1 MTVEV
6 DGTPIEAPAGRRAWG
21 LLAWLALHPGPHARG
36 ELAARF
42 WPDVLDSSARASL
55 RSAVWALRR
64 DLGDAGGAHVAAT
77 RDHVELDGDVWV
89 DAREFDALV
98 AEGELARAVELGDAP
113 LLAGFEDEWAL
124 RARDAH
130 RDHLIDVLE
139 RLAEDAEPK
148 AALTYTRRQ
157 VALEPMG
164 EEVHRRLMRRLAAT
178 GDRPA
183 ALAAY
188 ERLRER
194 LRRELGLAPSA
205 ATRELAETLRGE
217 GARSEAAADE
227 AIVVAATAAPA
238 PTRRLFPLAG
248 REAELQTLL
257 RAWDEARAG
266 SGAVVVLR
274 GEAGIGKTR
283 LATELLDR
291 ARAQGARGAVCAGLE
306 LGGGAPL
313 GLWAE
318 LAAELGRE
326 VPSPPPESAWPDD
339 LSRLAPELAARFGR
353 DPAARADVPPELE
366 RARLFEAAAE
376 LVAWATHDRPAVL
389 VMEDLHLVDDLSL
402 DLAGYVARRVPRLPM
417 LVVLTRRELPRRP
430 AVDALEQAL
439 RARGA
444 LAAELVLAP
453 LEDTA
458 VATLSRAIG
467 ALDDADVAQVV
478 LGAEGN
484 ALLAV
489 EQARA
494 LAAGEREPPASL
506 RGAVRAAMA
515 PLPDDARRVAELA
528 AVAGRDLDP
537 GELVSLPLDDPRAAA
552 SRAVQTGLLD
562 AGAGRFGYRHAL
574 LREAVYADL
583 PGPHRAHLHEAIA
596 TVLIDR
602 ADPGPGRR
610 AAEAAR
616 HLRLAGRDDQAVEQL
631 ARAAVHAR
639 AVGAI
644 DEAAGFLAEALEL
657 RPEDTELLLAAS
669 DAEAWRGHRA
679 LAEERFEQALK
690 LVEAE
695 GDPLACATAWLHLER
710 GYHGPICYPRGVL
723 HTSARVLEILDEAG
737 LDAPELRLEALSA
750 RAWSEAIAGD
760 ADEAERLLAQVLDL
774 AGGKLDDGLLRFDVS
789 HARQLALIRRGQFRE
804 AYGPS
809 IEAGVDAVRA
819 GRPDLS
825 AGIWINAAAAAMAVG
840 EHARAEEFIDRAL
853 GALDGVGT
861 FALELLTWSAR
872 AHLYLRTGRL
882 DAARHAA
889 AHAEELADRLGSPE
903 YVRLTACDSGLVALA
918 RGEHERAAD
927 LLARALDG
935 EAPISRPL
943 ARLARAEALA
953 ALHRCDEAD
962 AEIRATALEPVGPA
976 DFPDTL
982 VARLTRVQGL
992 VAAARGDDALAQ
1004 RRLRESADGWRR
1016 ITDRGRGDRMHAV
1029 FADFG
1034 RPAIGLV
1041 EPAHELERVEAE
1053 LEELHAAVQ

>member
-6 DGTPIEAPAGRRAWG
+6 DGTPLPAPAGRRAWS
-21 LLAWLALHPGPHARG
+21 LLAWLALHPGPQARG

-42 WPDVLDSSARASL
+42 WPDVLDTSARASL
-55 RSAVWALRR
+55 RSAVWTLRR
-64 DLGDAGGAHVAAT
+64 DLGEAGGAHVVAT
-77 RDHVELDGDVWV
+77 RDHVELDGDVAV

-98 AEGELARAVELGDAP
+98 AEGELARAAELGDAP
-113 LLAGFEDEWAL
+113 LLAGFEDDWAL

-130 RDHLIDVLE
+130 RDRLIDVLE

-205 ATRELAETLRGE
+205 ATRELAEALRGE
-217 GARSEAAADE
+217 
-227 AIVVAATAAPA
+227 VAATAAPA
-238 PTRRLFPLAG
+238 PTRRLLPLVG

-283 LATELLDR
+283 LATELLAR

-326 VPSPPPESAWPDD
+326 VPAPPRESAWPDD
-339 LSRLAPELAARFGR
+339 LSRLAPELAARLGR
-353 DPAARADVPPELE
+353 DLAARVDVPPELE

-376 LVAWATHDRPAVL
+376 LVAWAAHDRPAVL

-402 DLAGYVARRVPRLPM
+402 DLAGYVARRVPRLPV

-444 LAAELVLAP
+444 LAAELALAP
-453 LEDTA
+453 LDDTA

-515 PLPDDARRVAELA
+515 PLPEDARRVAELA

-596 TVLIDR
+596 TVLIER

-616 HLRLAGRDDQAVEQL
+616 HLRLAGRDDQAVAQL
-631 ARAAVHAR
+631 AGAAERAR

-657 RPEDTELLLAAS
+657 RPDDTELLLAAS

-690 LVEAE
+690 LVEAK

-723 HTSARVLEILDEAG
+723 HTSTRVLEILDEAG
-737 LDAPELRLEALSA
+737 LDAPALRLEALSA

-774 AGGKLDDGLLRFDVS
+774 AGGELDDGLLRFDVS

-853 GALDGVGT
+853 EALDGVGT

-882 DAARHAA
+882 DAARDAA

-903 YVRLTACDSGLVALA
+903 YARLTACDSGLVALA

-1004 RRLRESADGWRR
+1004 RRLRESAAGWRR

-1041 EPAHELERVEAE
+1041 EPARELERVEAE
-1053 LEELHAAVQ
+1053 LKELHAAVQ

>member
-1 MTVEV
+1 ML
-6 DGTPIEAPAGRRAWG
+6 IE
-21 LLAWLALHPGPHARG
+21 
-36 ELAARF
+36 
-42 WPDVLDSSARASL
+42 
-55 RSAVWALRR
+55 
-64 DLGDAGGAHVAAT
+64 
-77 RDHVELDGDVWV
+77 
-89 DAREFDALV
+89 
-98 AEGELARAVELGDAP
+98 
-113 LLAGFEDEWAL
+113 
-124 RARDAH
+124 
-130 RDHLIDVLE
+130 
-139 RLAEDAEPK
+139 
-148 AALTYTRRQ
+148 
-157 VALEPMG
+157 
-164 EEVHRRLMRRLAAT
+164 
-178 GDRPA
+178 
-183 ALAAY
+183 
-188 ERLRER
+188 
-194 LRRELGLAPSA
+194 
-205 ATRELAETLRGE
+205 
-217 GARSEAAADE
+217 
-227 AIVVAATAAPA
+227 
-238 PTRRLFPLAG
+238 
-248 REAELQTLL
+248 
-257 RAWDEARAG
+257 
-266 SGAVVVLR
+266 
-274 GEAGIGKTR
+274 
-283 LATELLDR
+283 
-291 ARAQGARGAVCAGLE
+291 
-306 LGGGAPL
+306 
-313 GLWAE
+313 
-318 LAAELGRE
+318 
-326 VPSPPPESAWPDD
+326 
-339 LSRLAPELAARFGR
+339 
-353 DPAARADVPPELE
+353 
-366 RARLFEAAAE
+366 
-376 LVAWATHDRPAVL
+376 
-389 VMEDLHLVDDLSL
+389 
-402 DLAGYVARRVPRLPM
+402 
-417 LVVLTRRELPRRP
+417 
-430 AVDALEQAL
+430 
-439 RARGA
+439 
-444 LAAELVLAP
+444 
-453 LEDTA
+453 
-458 VATLSRAIG
+458 
-467 ALDDADVAQVV
+467 
-478 LGAEGN
+478 
-484 ALLAV
+484 
-489 EQARA
+489 
-494 LAAGEREPPASL
+494 
-506 RGAVRAAMA
+506 
-515 PLPDDARRVAELA
+515 
-528 AVAGRDLDP
+528 
-537 GELVSLPLDDPRAAA
+537 
-552 SRAVQTGLLD
+552 
-562 AGAGRFGYRHAL
+562 
-574 LREAVYADL
+574 
-583 PGPHRAHLHEAIA
+583 
-596 TVLIDR
+596 R

-616 HLRLAGRDDQAVEQL
+616 HLRLAGRDDQAVAQL
-631 ARAAVHAR
+631 ARAAEHAR

-657 RPEDTELLLAAS
+657 RPDDTELLLAAS

-723 HTSARVLEILDEAG
+723 HTSTRVLEILDEAG
-737 LDAPELRLEALSA
+737 LDAPALRLEALSA

-774 AGGKLDDGLLRFDVS
+774 AGGELDDGLLRFDVS

-853 GALDGVGT
+853 EALDGVGT

-882 DAARHAA
+882 DAARDAA

-903 YVRLTACDSGLVALA
+903 YARLTACDSGLVALA

-1004 RRLRESADGWRR
+1004 RRLRESAAGWKR

-1041 EPAHELERVEAE
+1041 EPPASSSASKPSWRSSMPQFSDAITTSAPPEEVWKLLYDASRFAEWWEGIETSEVRDGGATIYPDGYPDFPMPQAIEASRDGGGRVRISCLVSDIRFEWRLAEHAGGTRISVDVEVPEEEAQRFDRQREVAQKSLKNLAERAR
-1053 LEELHAAVQ
+1053 A